1 MTGAAGAEVGS
12 GHVSIFPVMTGFRSL
27 VSKEIQ
33 ASGKEGGSIF
43 SRAFQGV
50 GSKAGSSLGKD
61 MKSAFNGTAG
71 DLASPALKKM
81 QSEVASAARTMSAA
95 RLKQQDAAGKVRV
108 AEAQLA
114 AAIAK
119 NGAESVQAVAASERL
134 ASAKRKEQS
143 TSDALTTANKRLAD
157 AKKAVADVK
166 QATIEAPKTG
176 VFTSAVERI
185 KSTLSGLNSVRLN
198 GASST
203 VNSFGGTM
211 EKASSRIKASTVAIG
226 SLIASG
232 VRSVV
237 NYGRSAI
244 EAYNTAS
251 AATAKFQQIASNNK
265 WSQEQING
273 LLSLNKNLGKTG
285 VISAGTLKAAQAQLG
300 TFALSAGSIKTLTP
314 ALSDLIANQKGYNA
328 SSEDGVTLANLLGKV
343 MTGSASALKKY
354 GVTLSDNQAKLIK
367 NGTESQ
373 RAATAAQVLEQN
385 FGGVN
390 KALAATP
397 YGKYVVMQHQL
408 AAIKTTIGSGFI
420 DAIGSLGDMGVNVVD
435 KVNGKLDSFFKW
447 LPKAVGG
454 SVALMK
460 TGKVSDAFKEAFNVP
475 DSVSKSIESSIEHIK
490 SSVKGLIGFV
500 KTGSFSDEFNKG
512 FKGVDTKTVNDL
524 KKSLSGVRDQ
534 ILGTTKTINPLTG
547 KMGGSVSTMGLVTR
561 GIQTVTT
568 SLNILKPVLSVLSNM
583 AKVFSE
589 LPGPVQGA
597 LGTTVLF
604 GSKLGGLITPIGM
617 VVKASSTL
625 TKGIGSVG
633 SAISGMVSGRL
644 SKASSISSIAES
656 LESAGSSAST
666 AAPKIGNA
674 AASVE
679 KLDTKAAGAVKKTGG
694 LSSALGGISPASVA
708 FGAAGIGISL
718 VLAGIADDAEKSGDT
733 IEDFTA
739 AVKEGGSATESFFKG
754 LQTGSEGKLGLWD
767 KFNSGQGVFTD
778 GTLAKAAKNA
788 GISFDTVQ
796 QAISGSSS
804 AMQALNDKTGN
815 LWNQMSSSGS
825 AAKIVRDEVNGLRD
839 AYKNTIDQMI
849 EYSKTQ
855 DSITAG
861 FGSASAK
868 FSELSTTLK
877 ANGDNLQNNSQLS
890 QQSSQYMQSAAS
902 SALEAAKAQV
912 VYGKANGD
920 TAGSVQEAKNQIQ
933 SMRDQLVGT
942 LTQYGM
948 SEDAAN
954 KYADA
959 LGLIPGNVNTDAFL
973 QTDVASSDLTA
984 YLDRLQATPEQK
996 QTVMNALTAQAD
1008 GNVDNL
1014 HLKISD
1020 LPTWV
1025 NSVLTAD
1032 NTDAQKKTAEATTS
1046 LRHFDGSKAN
1056 ASLNADNSDVKN
1068 KASEASGSIRSVP
1081 EEHKTNF
1088 FAEQAGSG
1096 WTNIKN
1102 FFGSFGSTMKSY
1114 WGLSHGGEVHRANG
1128 GIVQRLA
1135 SGGPSGFV
1143 SGPGTSTSDSI
1154 MTWLSDGEYVIRA
1167 AAARKIGLQNLNRAN
1182 ATGKLSGGTVI
1193 SSQPVVNQN
1202 ISITNKGVVN
1212 PYVNG
1217 NIMGRTVA
1225 SSARASLMG
1234 V

>member
-12 GHVSIFPVMTGFRSL
+12 GHVSIFPVMTGFRSM

-61 MKSAFNGTAG
+61 MKSAFNGSAG

-81 QSEVASAARTMSAA
+81 QSEVASAARAMSAA

-134 ASAKRKEQS
+134 ASAKRREQS
-143 TSDALTTANKRLAD
+143 TSEALTAAEGRLKD
-157 AKKAVADVK
+157 AKKAVSDVK

-176 VFTSAVERI
+176 LFTNAIQRIRGSVQGLNRENVDAVSSKLSGFGVKWGVVAGVAGAATQRI
-185 KSTLSGLNSVRLN
+185 LRLFSGMISGAEDASDSTQKFKSTLNFADIDTNTIAKLVDQTQDYADRTVYDLGDIRSATAQLASNGVKDYANLVEAAGNLNAVAGGNADTFKSVTMVLTQTAGAGKLTTENWNQMRDAIP
-198 GASST
+198 GAS
-203 VNSFGGTM
+203 
-211 EKASSRIKASTVAIG
+211 
-226 SLIASG
+226 
-232 VRSVV
+232 
-237 NYGRSAI
+237 
-244 EAYNTAS
+244 
-251 AATAKFQQIASNNK
+251 
-265 WSQEQING
+265 
-273 LLSLNKNLGKTG
+273 GK
-285 VISAGTLKAAQAQLG
+285 IQ
-300 TFALSAGSIKTLTP
+300 
-314 ALSDLIANQKGYNA
+314 D
-328 SSEDGVTLANLLGKV
+328 
-343 MTGSASALKKY
+343 ALKKNKAFT
-354 GVTLSDNQAKLIK
+354 GNFSDALEK
-367 NGTESQ
+367 G
-373 RAATAAQVLEQN
+373 QVSAEE
-385 FGGVN
+385 FN
-390 KALAATP
+390 KALMDLGMTDIAKKAAADSSTFEGAMGNWEAAVEKFGSTFLDTMKP
-397 YGKYVVMQHQL
+397 QL
-408 AAIKTTIGSGFI
+408 TGAINFASDKLGNFTNWFKTTWNSVSGLI
-420 DAIGSLGDMGVNVVD
+420 AKKD
-435 KVNGKLDSFFKW
+435 FK
-447 LPKAVGG
+447 G
-454 SVALMK
+454 
-460 TGKVSDAFKEAFNVP
+460 AFKKAFNVD
-475 DSVSKSIESSIEHIK
+475 DSTMNRLSE
-490 SSVKGLIGFV
+490 
-500 KTGSFSDEFNKG
+500 SFSGIHDG
-512 FKGVDTKTVNDL
+512 LDSIGDAL
-524 KKSLSGVRDQ
+524 
-534 ILGTTKTINPLTG
+534 NPLKSKVTG
-547 KMGGSVSTMGLVTR
+547 AGSSFPTLNRGLN
-561 GIQTVTT
+561 GFAQALDTVQ
-568 SLNILKPVLSVLSNM
+568 PVLPAISKLIDL
-583 AKVFSE
+583 FGE
-589 LPGPVQGA
+589 LPTGVQSA
-597 LGTTVLF
+597 VLGFALF
-604 GSKLGGLITPIGM
+604 GRQTSMILTPIGM
-617 VVKASSTL
+617 VVKASAGL
-625 TKGIGSVG
+625 VKGIGSVG

-708 FGAAGIGISL
+708 FGVAGIGISL

-739 AVKEGGSATESFFKG
+739 AVKEGGSATESFFSKLKSG
-754 LQTGSEGKLGLWD
+754 AEGKLGFWD
-767 KFNSGQGVFTD
+767 KFNSGQGAFTD
-778 GTLAKAAKNA
+778 GTLAQAAKNA

-1068 KASEASGSIRSVP
+1068 KASEARGSIKSVP

-1102 FFGSFGSTMKSY
+1102 FFGSFGSTMTSY

-1135 SGGPSGFV
+1135 SGGPSGYV

-1217 NIMGRTVA
+1217 NILGRTAA
-1225 SSARASLMG
+1225 SSARNSLMG

>member
-1 MTGAAGAEVGS
+1 MTVAAGAEVGS

-27 VSKEIQ
+27 VSKEIE

-61 MKSAFNGTAG
+61 MKSAFSGSSG
-71 DLASPALKKM
+71 DIASPALKKM
-81 QSEVASAARTMSAA
+81 QSEVASAARAMSAA

-143 TSDALTTANKRLAD
+143 TSDALTSAEKRLVD

-185 KSTLSGLNSVRLN
+185 KSTLSGLNSVHLN

-265 WSQEQING
+265 WSQEQVDG

-390 KALAATP
+390 NALAATP

-460 TGKVSDAFKEAFNVP
+460 TGKVSDAFKEAFKVP
-475 DSVSKSIESSIEHIK
+475 DSVSNSIESSIEHIK
-490 SSVKGLIGFV
+490 GSVKGLIGFI

-512 FKGVDTKTVNDL
+512 FKGVDTKTINDL
-524 KKSLSGVRDQ
+524 KKSLSGVREQ
-534 ILGTTKTINPLTG
+534 ILGTTSTINPLTG
-547 KMGGSVSTMGLVTR
+547 QLGGSVSTMGLVTR
-561 GIQTVTT
+561 GIQSITT
-568 SLNILKPVLSVLSNM
+568 TLNILKPAIEIVSNV
-583 AKVFSE
+583 AKAFSE
-589 LPGPVQGA
+589 LPAPVQGA
-597 LGTTVLF
+597 IGVTTIF
-604 GSKLGGLITPIGM
+604 GSKISNIVRPVSSIIGLTQTVAGGIGTA
-617 VVKASSTL
+617 VKAISSALSNKIDASSSLTTLAQQFNTASSSAKQAADDTDGSTSDIQSSLKQTTVAMKSTDHVSTL
-625 TKGIGSVG
+625 LSSSIGVASIGIAGYLMTMSDQQEKTK
-633 SAISGMVSGRL
+633 ATTDAL
-644 SKASSISSIAES
+644 SKAMLSGGTSVAEYWSKIQSGALGELGIIDKLSSFGKDSNIAS
-656 LESAGSSAST
+656 LVKDTGTSWST
-666 AAPKIGNA
+666 VKEAITGTGDAM
-674 AASVE
+674 SQ
-679 KLDTKAAGAVKKTGG
+679 LDKAAG
-694 LSSALGGISPASVA
+694 SGITFNGTYKAKMQ
-708 FGAAGIGISL
+708 SL
-718 VLAGIADDAEKSGDT
+718 RDVVNDLKGSYQDT
-733 IEDFTA
+733 I
-739 AVKEGGSATESFFKG
+739 KE
-754 LQTGSEGKLGLWD
+754 
-767 KFNSGQGVFTD
+767 
-778 GTLAKAAKNA
+778 
-788 GISFDTVQ
+788 
-796 QAISGSSS
+796 
-804 AMQALNDKTGN
+804 
-815 LWNQMSSSGS
+815 
-825 AAKIVRDEVNGLRD
+825 
-839 AYKNTIDQMI
+839 MI
-849 EYSKTQ
+849 EYSQTQ
-855 DSITAG
+855 NAINNGT
-861 FGSASAK
+861 SAVQSA
-868 FSELSTTLK
+868 FSQLSTTLK
-877 ANGDNLQNNSQLS
+877 ANGDDLANNGQLTAAS
-890 QQSSQYMQSAAS
+890 QQAVSSATDALWQNVQAQLEYGKTSGDMSTAIQGAKNSVQQMRDSLIATLEQQGMSSQAA
-902 SALEAAKAQV
+902 AQ
-912 VYGKANGD
+912 
-920 TAGSVQEAKNQIQ
+920 
-933 SMRDQLVGT
+933 
-942 LTQYGM
+942 
-948 SEDAAN
+948 
-954 KYADA
+954 YADS
-959 LGLIPGNVNTDAFL
+959 LGLIPANVNTTF
-973 QTDVASSDLTA
+973 TENSTLTKGEVEA
-984 YLDRLQATPEQK
+984 YLNTLGLTPAQK
-996 QTVMNALTAQAD
+996 STVMNALTNQANGD
-1008 GNVDNL
+1008 INNL
-1014 HLKISD
+1014 HLNMNS
-1020 LPTWV
+1020 LPGKVQTL
-1025 NSVLTAD
+1025 LTAD

-1068 KASEASGSIRSVP
+1068 KASEARGSIKSVP

-1102 FFGSFGSTMKSY
+1102 FFGSIGSTMTSY

-1135 SGGPSGFV
+1135 SGGPSGYV

-1167 AAARKIGLQNLNRAN
+1167 AAARRIGLQNLNRAN

-1217 NIMGRTVA
+1217 NILGRTA
-1225 SSARASLMG
+1225 AASARNSLMG

>member
-12 GHVSIFPVMTGFRSL
+12 GHVSIFPVMTGFRSM

-61 MKSAFNGTAG
+61 MKSAFNGSAG

-81 QSEVASAARTMSAA
+81 QSEVASAARAMSAA

-134 ASAKRKEQS
+134 ASAKRREQS
-143 TSDALTTANKRLAD
+143 TSEALTAAEGRLKD
-157 AKKAVADVK
+157 AKKAVSDVK

-176 VFTSAVERI
+176 VFTNAIQRIRSSVQGLNRENVDAVSS
-185 KSTLSGLNSVRLN
+185 KLSGFGVKWGVVAGVAGAATQRIMGLFSGMISGAMDASDSTQKFKNTLNFAGIDTETIGKLVDQTQVYADRTVYNLGDIRSATAQLASNGVKDYANLVEAAGNLNAVAGGNADTFKSVTMVLTQTAGAGKLTTENWNQLRDAIP
-198 GASST
+198 GAS
-203 VNSFGGTM
+203 
-211 EKASSRIKASTVAIG
+211 
-226 SLIASG
+226 
-232 VRSVV
+232 
-237 NYGRSAI
+237 
-244 EAYNTAS
+244 
-251 AATAKFQQIASNNK
+251 
-265 WSQEQING
+265 
-273 LLSLNKNLGKTG
+273 GK
-285 VISAGTLKAAQAQLG
+285 IQ
-300 TFALSAGSIKTLTP
+300 
-314 ALSDLIANQKGYNA
+314 D
-328 SSEDGVTLANLLGKV
+328 
-343 MTGSASALKKY
+343 ALKKNKAFT
-354 GVTLSDNQAKLIK
+354 GNFSDALEKGQVSADEFNQALMDLGMTDIAKKAAADSSTFEGAMGNWEAAVEKFGSTFLDTMKPQLTGAINFASDKL
-367 NGTESQ
+367 G
-373 RAATAAQVLEQN
+373 N
-385 FGGVN
+385 FTNWFKRTWDSV
-390 KALAATP
+390 
-397 YGKYVVMQHQL
+397 
-408 AAIKTTIGSGFI
+408 SGLI
-420 DAIGSLGDMGVNVVD
+420 EKKD
-435 KVNGKLDSFFKW
+435 FK
-447 LPKAVGG
+447 G
-454 SVALMK
+454 
-460 TGKVSDAFKEAFNVP
+460 AFKKAFNVD
-475 DSVSKSIESSIEHIK
+475 DSTMRRLEE
-490 SSVKGLIGFV
+490 
-500 KTGSFSDEFNKG
+500 SFSGIHEGLNTIGDALSPLKSKVTGAGSSFPTLNRGLNG
-512 FKGVDTKTVNDL
+512 FAQALDTV
-524 KKSLSGVRDQ
+524 Q
-534 ILGTTKTINPLTG
+534 
-547 KMGGSVSTMGLVTR
+547 
-561 GIQTVTT
+561 
-568 SLNILKPVLSVLSNM
+568 PVLPAI
-583 AKVFSE
+583 AKLLDLFGE
-589 LPGPVQGA
+589 LPTGVQSA
-597 LGTTVLF
+597 VLGFALF
-604 GSKLGGLITPIGM
+604 GRQTSMILTPIGM
-617 VVKASSTL
+617 VVKASAGL
-625 TKGIGSVG
+625 VKGIGSVG

-708 FGAAGIGISL
+708 FGVAGIGISL

-739 AVKEGGSATESFFKG
+739 AVKEGGSATESFFSKLKSG
-754 LQTGSEGKLGLWD
+754 AEGKLGFWD
-767 KFNSGQGVFTD
+767 KFNSGQGAFTD
-778 GTLAKAAKNA
+778 GTLAQAAKNA

-1068 KASEASGSIRSVP
+1068 KASEARGSIKSVP

-1102 FFGSFGSTMKSY
+1102 FFGSFGSTMTSY

-1135 SGGPSGFV
+1135 SGGPSGYV

-1217 NIMGRTVA
+1217 NILGRTAA
-1225 SSARASLMG
+1225 SSARNSLMG